1 MEKNDLARLEHVHL
15 SLFVQTWA
23 DYLDVTLM
31 EHWNMPLNP
40 VCSLNVNI

>member
-1 MEKNDLARLEHVHL
+1 MEKNDLTRFEHVHR

-23 DYLDVTLM
+23 DYLDVALM
-31 EHWNMPLNP
+31 EHWNMPRNP